1 MIRDFRTRAMKCVF
15 VTVGT
20 TSFDDL
26 IACVSAHDSLQVSGG
41 GGQAKPS
48 SPRLARRSPPAPL
61 RPTLVTSPL
70 PRGRK
75 EPARPDFRGHR
86 PSDGS
91 SPRPARP
98 RLRTSPQPRA
108 SAFPADFL
116 GRSFLYFPRLSRPPS
131 PHSPPLPP
139 RSQVSLLP
147 VSPPLWCGLPRRA
160 PHFRCDPRGWRQS
173 PRRTPSAA
181 GRARPGQAWL
191 VPVGAPPS
199 PCSARSSSRSS
210 SSLQAPSRQLVVST
224 AGSGRPNEA
233 VSWSP
238 LSFRRLFQDLCPI
251 PDFFHNSVSWVAQIH
266 LD

>member
-1 MIRDFRTRAMKCVF
+1 MPPPPSGDLRRLPPPPPSAAAAASVALATSHPGPMIRDFRTRAMKCVF

-61 RPTLVTSPL
+61 CPTLVTSPL

-147 VSPPLWCGLPRRA
+147 VSPPLWCGLPRR
-160 PHFRCDPRGWRQS
+160 
-173 PRRTPSAA
+173 
-181 GRARPGQAWL
+181 
-191 VPVGAPPS
+191 
-199 PCSARSSSRSS
+199 RSSF
-210 SSLQAPSRQLVVST
+210 SL
-224 AGSGRPNEA
+224 
-233 VSWSP
+233 
-238 LSFRRLFQDLCPI
+238 
-251 PDFFHNSVSWVAQIH
+251 
-266 LD
+266 